1 MVHLTRHSCGR
12 QSPATVEAWE
22 HSPST
27 LADSLFSPHDDINAV
42 FLFAEADE
50 ADARMTSAALGAPAA
65 APARTP
71 APAPQRPLLQLPT
84 ELVHEIALHLSPAD
98 LCHLESSC
106 RRLLDCIHSDETLW
120 HALAERRWGP
130 LQKTGKDWRSVLCW
144 LETDVHA
151 VLRTSVR
158 SAIDMM
164 ALAGL
169 LVSAGAWTACV
180 RRLL

>member
-1 MVHLTRHSCGR
+1 MT
-12 QSPATVEAWE
+12 PA
-22 HSPST
+22 
-27 LADSLFSPHDDINAV
+27 
-42 FLFAEADE
+42 
-50 ADARMTSAALGAPAA
+50 APAEPAAPA

-71 APAPQRPLLQLPT
+71 APAPAPAPPLLQLPT

-130 LQKTGKDWRSVLCW
+130 LQKTDKDWRGVLCW
-144 LETDVHA
+144 LETDVRA

-169 LVSAGAWTACV
+169 LVSTGAWTACV